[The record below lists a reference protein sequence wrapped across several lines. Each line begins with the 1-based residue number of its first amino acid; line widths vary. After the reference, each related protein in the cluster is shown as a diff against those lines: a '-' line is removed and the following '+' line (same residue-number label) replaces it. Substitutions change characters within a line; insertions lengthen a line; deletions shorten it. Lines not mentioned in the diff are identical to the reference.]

1 MGRVKVWAWYRS
13 GGEKGCCVS
22 VIWKQVRKIKE
33 QQEFN
38 VWMRNQ
44 MLRWA
49 SGEKFE
55 LNKSTRF
62 KNWENQK
69 KSSEMGNCSV
79 YLYPKWIVHFTL
91 TFALPNSSIFDTV
104 TLKNTLIFLY
114 SLIETDFLSIICT
127 RKYSTFSMRW
137 KPSIV
142 MLLNVYFLHETLPS
156 HPQLWFGGVHILF
169 FFHPSTS

>member
-1 MGRVKVWAWYRS
+1 MSEWGIRCWDEHLGRNLNWTKVLDSRT
-13 GGEKGCCVS
+13 EK
-22 VIWKQVRKIKE
+22 
-33 QQEFN
+33 
-38 VWMRNQ
+38 
-44 MLRWA
+44 
-49 SGEKFE
+49 
-55 LNKSTRF
+55 T
-62 KNWENQK
+62 QK
-69 KSSEMGNCSV
+69 KSSKMGNCSV
-79 YLYPKWIVHFTL
+79 YLDPKWIVHFTL

-156 HPQLWFGGVHILF
+156 HPQLWFGGVHILLF
-169 FFHPSTS
+169 FIQVRPKHATEKI